1 MLAEETRGLEKA
13 LAATTWRWEQHGLTV
28 SEKSLSLRSVARTHA
43 GSMGGGEGGQ
53 DMLVADE
60 DDSCDHQEVGT
71 VWWWGVSKQ
80 ALAAIGE
87 EDTCWL
93 QKSWSVGGQGG

>member
-1 MLAEETRGLEKA
+1 MK
-13 LAATTWRWEQHGLTV
+13 
-28 SEKSLSLRSVARTHA
+28 
-43 GSMGGGEGGQ
+43 GGQ

-71 VWWWGVSKQ
+71 VWWRGVSKQ

>member
-1 MLAEETRGLEKA
+1 
-13 LAATTWRWEQHGLTV
+13 
-28 SEKSLSLRSVARTHA
+28 
-43 GSMGGGEGGQ
+43 
-53 DMLVADE
+53 MLVADE

-93 QKSWSVGGQGG
+93 QKSWSVGGQGE